1 MTAELV
7 ADFSFPEGLVNRRNH
22 GLLMR
27 ESLRAAAQR
36 HVQVTLGKHF
46 KDLPETRPGGPYG
59 YTKRN
64 DGYLERK
71 RKRFGS
77 TLPLV
82 RTGKMRRF
90 VRNNARITA
99 TRHRARVRLRNYFAM
114 NADRRAELEA
124 ITPQEAAESRE
135 FARDHY
141 VAEAARPKYRRKR
154 KRRIK

>member
-7 ADFSFPEGLVNRRNH
+7 AEFSFPEGLVSRRNH

-59 YTKRN
+59 YAQRN

-71 RKRFGS
+71 KKRFGS

-82 RTGKMRRF
+82 RTGKMRRY

-99 TRHRARVRLRNYFAM
+99 TQHRARVRLRNYFPMTAQM
-114 NADRRAELEA
+114 RSELEA

-141 VAEAARPKYRRKR
+141 ISQAARPKYQRQR